1 MRRIGIFL
9 AVVSVSL
16 LAVPLAAQEDGG
28 NIAEIV
34 CDKIQPGKVKQY
46 EEGSKKHIDWHR
58 KQNDPWTWVA
68 WEVITGEDTGTYC
81 WGSFGH
87 NWEDFDSPGVPPDA
101 DEANWQETGAPF
113 VQSTEVSFWTAL
125 PNVSNPSE
133 EQAAMSS
140 VIFFHTRYGT
150 EEKFNH
156 LIGEFHKAIEKTNMP
171 WNYEWYA
178 LVSGGNEGT
187 YAVVL
192 PRPNFAAFN
201 PTGKPFPKML
211 EEAYGKAGADAL
223 LAKWRKVV
231 KSANSELSRNRPD
244 LSSIPAGQ

>member
-9 AVVSVSL
+9 AVVSVLL
-16 LAVPLAAQEDGG
+16 LALPVAAQEDGG
-28 NIAEIV
+28 NIAEIL

-87 NWEDFDSPGVPPDA
+87 NWEDFDSPGAPPDA

-113 VQSTEVSFWTAL
+113 VQSTEVSFWTNL

-133 EQAAMSS
+133 GQAAMDS

-187 YAVVL
+187 YALVL

-231 KSANSELSRNRPD
+231 KSANSELTRSRTD
-244 LSSIPAGQ
+244 LSYIPAGQ

>member
-9 AVVSVSL
+9 AVLSL
-16 LAVPLAAQEDGG
+16 LLLSLPVVAQEDGG
-28 NIAEIV
+28 NVAEV
-34 CDKIQPGKVKQY
+34 FCDKIQPGKVKQY
-46 EEGSKKHIDWHR
+46 EEGLKKHVDWHR
-58 KQNDPWTWVA
+58 KQNDSWTWVA

-113 VQSTEVSFWTAL
+113 VQSTEVSFWTNL
-125 PNVSNPSE
+125 PKVSRPAE
-133 EQAAMSS
+133 GQAAMTS
-140 VIFFHTRYGT
+140 VIFVHTRYGT
-150 EEKFNH
+150 GEKFNY
-156 LIGEFHKAIEKTNMP
+156 LVGEFHKAIEKTNMP

-178 LVSGGNEGT
+178 LVSGGNVGT
-187 YAVVL
+187 YALVL

-201 PTGKPFPKML
+201 PTGKPFPEML

-231 KSANSELSRNRPD
+231 KSENSELSRNRAD
-244 LSSIPAGQ
+244 LSYIPGQ

>member
-1 MRRIGIFL
+1 MRKIGVFL
-9 AVVSVSL
+9 AVVSMLL
-16 LAVPLAAQEDGG
+16 LAVPAVAQDDGG
-28 NIAEIV
+28 NIVAV
-34 CDKIQPGKVKQY
+34 HCNKVQPGTEAKY
-46 EEGSKKHIDWHR
+46 EEGWKKHVDWHR
-58 KQNDPWTWVA
+58 KQNDSWTWLA
-68 WEVITGEDTGTYC
+68 WQVITGPDSGTYC
-81 WGSFGH
+81 TGSFGH
-87 NWEDFDSPGVPPDA
+87 NWEDFDKPRFPADA
-101 DEANWQETGAPF
+101 NLADIAATFGPF
-113 VQSTEVSFWTAL
+113 VREHELTFWTAL
-125 PNVSNPSE
+125 PDVSNPSE
-133 EQAAMSS
+133 GQAAMDS
-140 VIFFHTRYGT
+140 VIFFNTRYGT

-187 YAVVL
+187 YALVL

-231 KSANSELSRNRPD
+231 KSANSELSRSRPD
-244 LSSIPAGQ
+244 LSYIPAGQ

>member
-9 AVVSVSL
+9 AVFSLLL
-16 LAVPLAAQEDGG
+16 LAVPLVAQEDGG
-28 NIAEIV
+28 NVAEVV

-46 EEGSKKHIDWHR
+46 EEAWKKHVDWHR
-58 KQNDPWTWVA
+58 KQNDPWTWLA

-87 NWEDFDSPGVPPDA
+87 NWEDFDSRGVQPDA

-113 VQSTEVSFWTAL
+113 VQSTEVSFWAAL
-125 PNVSNPSE
+125 PDVSNPSE
-133 EQAAMSS
+133 GQPAMSS

-156 LIGEFHKAIEKTNMP
+156 LVGEFHKAIEKTNMP

-178 LVSGGNEGT
+178 LVSGGNVGT
-187 YAVVL
+187 YALVL

-201 PTGKPFPKML
+201 PTGKPFPEML
-211 EEAYGKAGADAL
+211 EGAYGKAGADAL

-231 KSANSELSRNRPD
+231 KSENSELSRNRAD
-244 LSSIPAGQ
+244 LSYIPGQ

>member
-9 AVVSVSL
+9 AVVSLLL
-16 LAVPLAAQEDGG
+16 LALPVVAQEDGG
-28 NIAEIV
+28 TVAEVI

-46 EEGSKKHIDWHR
+46 EEGWKKHVDWHR

-113 VQSTEVSFWTAL
+113 VQSTEVSFWTNL
-125 PNVSNPSE
+125 PKVSRPAE
-133 EQAAMSS
+133 GQAAMTS
-140 VIFFHTRYGT
+140 VIFVHTRYGMG
-150 EEKFNH
+150 EKFNY
-156 LIGEFHKAIEKTNMP
+156 LVGEFHKAIEKTNMP

-178 LVSGGNEGT
+178 LVSGGNVGT
-187 YAVVL
+187 YALVL

-201 PTGKPFPKML
+201 PTGKPFPEML

-231 KSANSELSRNRPD
+231 KSENSELSRNRAD
-244 LSSIPAGQ
+244 LSYIPGQ

>member
-9 AVVSVSL
+9 AVVSVLL
-16 LAVPLAAQEDGG
+16 LALPVAAQEDGG
-28 NIAEIV
+28 NIAEIL

-87 NWEDFDSPGVPPDA
+87 NWEDFDSPGAPPDA

-113 VQSTEVSFWTAL
+113 VQSREVSFWTTL
-125 PNVSNPSE
+125 PDVSNPSE
-133 EQAAMSS
+133 GQAAMTS
-140 VIFFHTRYGT
+140 VTFFHTRYGT

-187 YAVVL
+187 YALVL

-231 KSANSELSRNRPD
+231 KSANSELTRSRTD
-244 LSSIPAGQ
+244 LSYIPAGQ

>member
-9 AVVSVSL
+9 AVVSVLL
-16 LAVPLAAQEDGG
+16 LALPVAAQEDGG
-28 NIAEIV
+28 NIAEIL

-87 NWEDFDSPGVPPDA
+87 NWEDFDSPGAPPDA

-113 VQSTEVSFWTAL
+113 VQSTEVSFWTNL

-133 EQAAMSS
+133 GQAAMDS

-187 YAVVL
+187 YALVL

-231 KSANSELSRNRPD
+231 KSANSELTRSRPD
-244 LSSIPAGQ
+244 LGYIPAGQ

>member
-1 MRRIGIFL
+1 MHMTRVFL
-9 AVVSVSL
+9 TLVSVLL
-16 LAVPLAAQEDGG
+16 LALPVVAQEDSG
-28 NIAEIV
+28 NVAEVV
-34 CDKIQPGKVKQY
+34 CFKVQPGKSTQF
-46 EEGSKKHIDWHR
+46 EEGVKKHLVWHR
-58 KQNDPWTWVA
+58 EQNDPWTWLA

-87 NWEDFDSPGVPPDA
+87 NWEDFDNPGVPEDA
-101 DEANWQETGAPF
+101 GLADVAATFGPF
-113 VQSTEVSFWTAL
+113 VREHEATFWTAL

-133 EQAAMSS
+133 GQPAMSS

-187 YAVVL
+187 YAIVL

-244 LSSIPAGQ
+244 LSYIPAGQ